1 MIARARG
8 PHAFSRERRIAIG
21 GCRHKAAAIISAL
34 QIGMADSADRVQTSR
49 TNMNAS
55 SFVST
60 RNFPPAIRAAL
71 WMSGALVS
79 FMAMAVSGRE
89 LSAELTTLQILFFRS
104 LVGLVVVLGLLQR
117 TGWAQVKTHVFGTH
131 LLRNV
136 AHFGGQYGWFYGIAL
151 IPLTEVFAIE
161 FTVPIWTAVLATFM
175 LGERLN
181 RLRALAVGLGF
192 AGVLVILR
200 PGFAVISPAVL
211 AVLGG
216 ALCYAVSHIF
226 TKRLSSTQT
235 PLAILFYMTVIQLP
249 LGLGPA
255 LPRWVWPSP
264 ALWPWV
270 CVVALT
276 ALSAHYCLTRAF
288 RLADASVVLPL
299 DFLRLPLIALVG
311 FFFYGETLNIW
322 VLAGAA
328 IVFVATWLNLRSA
341 VQSSTPLSTTTKQPV
356 GR

>member
-1 MIARARG
+1 MSTQR
-8 PHAFSRERRIAIG
+8 FSPT
-21 GCRHKAAAIISAL
+21 
-34 QIGMADSADRVQTSR
+34 V
-49 TNMNAS
+49 
-55 SFVST
+55 
-60 RNFPPAIRAAL
+60 RAAF

-79 FMAMAVSGRE
+79 FMAMAIAGRQ
-89 LSAELTTLQILFFRS
+89 LSTELTTFQILFFRS
-104 LVGLVVVLGLLQR
+104 VVGLAVVVVLLQR
-117 TGWAQVKTHVFGTH
+117 TGWAQIRTQVFGMH

-161 FTVPIWTAVLATFM
+161 FTVPIWTAVLASLM

-181 RLRALAVGLGF
+181 GTRKLAVALGF

-200 PGFAVISPAVL
+200 PGFATISVAAL

-216 ALCYAVSHIF
+216 AFCYAISHVF

-249 LGLGPA
+249 LGLVPA
-255 LPRWVWPSP
+255 LPRWVWPSA

-270 CVVALT
+270 CIVALT

-288 RLADASVVLPL
+288 RLADASVVVPL
-299 DFLRLPLIALVG
+299 DFLRLPLIAVVDFLV
-311 FFFYGETLNIW
+311 YGEALNIW
-322 VLAGAA
+322 VFAGAA

-341 VQSSTPLSTTTKQPV
+341 TRSRTVEQASV
-356 GR
+356 